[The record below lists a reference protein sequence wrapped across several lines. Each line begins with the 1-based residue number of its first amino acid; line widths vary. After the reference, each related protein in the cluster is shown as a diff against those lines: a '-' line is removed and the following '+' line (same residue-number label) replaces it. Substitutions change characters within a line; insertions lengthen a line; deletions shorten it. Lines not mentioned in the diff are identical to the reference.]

1 VCYSR
6 LPEYKDEDGLVALY
20 INKTDEQVAQTKD
33 SIVSS
38 LQAMIA
44 NANVAVVIEG
54 IRPLPDNR

>member
-1 VCYSR
+1 

-20 INKTDEQVAQTKD
+20 INKPDDQVAQTKD

-38 LQAMIA
+38 LQGMIA
-44 NANVAVVIEG
+44 NTSVAVVIEG

>member
-1 VCYSR
+1 M
-6 LPEYKDEDGLVALY
+6 PEYKDEDGLVALY